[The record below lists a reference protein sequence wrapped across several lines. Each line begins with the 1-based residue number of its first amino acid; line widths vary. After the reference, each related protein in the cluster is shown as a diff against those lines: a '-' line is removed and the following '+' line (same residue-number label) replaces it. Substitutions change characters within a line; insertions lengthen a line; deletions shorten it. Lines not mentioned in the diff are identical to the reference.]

1 MFKWY
6 KAHSKLSGK
15 ISYYGYFLV
24 QEGLEPI
31 ILAPRKLGEKDDEFE
46 TTLAVQRDS
55 LSIYTHIS

>member
-1 MFKWY
+1 V
-6 KAHSKLSGK
+6 HSKLSGK

-31 ILAPRKLGEKDDEFE
+31 ILAPRKLREKDDEFE